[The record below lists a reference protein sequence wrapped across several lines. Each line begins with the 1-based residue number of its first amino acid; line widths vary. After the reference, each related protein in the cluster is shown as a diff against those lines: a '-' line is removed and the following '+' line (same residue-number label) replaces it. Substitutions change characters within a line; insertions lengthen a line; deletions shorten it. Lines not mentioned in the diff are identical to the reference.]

1 MGAGEECASASVHPR
16 RAVALSA
23 FVFICAEVEAALK
36 SETAGGGGWGEEA
49 EEGRASPS
57 PSVPSPLHASGPH
70 PIPDSAPPPVTTFLW
85 GLLINRPSISIMP
98 PKLLFV
104 ALRGRNNQYVLWG
117 QRAH

>member
-1 MGAGEECASASVHPR
+1 MGAGEECASASVHPC

-70 PIPDSAPPPVTTFLW
+70 PIPDAAPPP
-85 GLLINRPSISIMP
+85 PSP
-98 PKLLFV
+98 PGYNFSLGASYKPTIYLHYAPEIAICRF
-104 ALRGRNNQYVLWG
+104 AGKK
-117 QRAH
+117 